1 MRSDTRKGTGA
12 MKEYNEGLNF
22 FFKIFIEI

>member
-1 MRSDTRKGTGA
+1 MRSDKRKGIGV